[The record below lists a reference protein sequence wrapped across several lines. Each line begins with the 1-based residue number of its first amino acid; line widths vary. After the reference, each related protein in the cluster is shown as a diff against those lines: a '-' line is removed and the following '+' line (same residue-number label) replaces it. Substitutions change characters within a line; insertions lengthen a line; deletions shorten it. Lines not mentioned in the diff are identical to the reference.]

1 MTQFPVTVSLDR
13 KHLVDAA
20 GVPFLLRGDA
30 GWSAAVQLSRED
42 AARYLDNRQRRG
54 FNAILVNLIEHR
66 FSAQTPRWVNRQGVG
81 PFTGT
86 SDFTRVNDAYLA
98 NVDAFV
104 GEAAVRGMAV
114 LLAPAYLGYDGG
126 PEGWMQEM
134 KANGP
139 DRLRRYGR
147 QIGERYRGFPNV
159 IWVEG
164 GDYTPSAEGSPSELD
179 LVNAVARGIREGDG
193 GAHLHTA
200 HWRPGTS
207 AAEVAGLEWLDLDSV
222 YVYAQAH
229 PYVKTLEAF
238 ARDDGRRPFFL
249 FESTYENEHK
259 ASMVVLRSQM
269 YQPVL
274 SGGTGFIF
282 GNFPVWHFWSPGDPA
297 WHLDDGG
304 FPGGWQTALDS
315 PGARS
320 AEICGGFFAGLPW
333 YELRPDVAH
342 KLVTAGF
349 GTFGS
354 DEFALAASTPDGRL
368 GIVYFTAT
376 LTVTVDLE
384 RLSGPV
390 RARWFDPSSGAFTEV
405 PGSPLPAA
413 GSRSFTPPAWNAGGA
428 PDFVLLFE
436 TVR

>member
-1 MTQFPVTVSLDR
+1 MTRFPLAISLSR

-20 GVPFLLRGDA
+20 GQQFLLRGDA

-42 AARYLDNRQRRG
+42 ACRYLDNRQRRG

-66 FSAQTPRWVNRQGVG
+66 FSSQTPRWVNRQGAG
-81 PFTGT
+81 PFAGT
-86 SDFTRVNDAYLA
+86 SDFARVNDGYFA
-98 NVDAFV
+98 NVDALV
-104 GEAAVRGMAV
+104 AEAAARGMAV

-147 QIGERYRGFPNV
+147 YVGERYRGFPNV

-164 GDYTPSAEGSPSELD
+164 GDYTPSAEGTPSELD
-179 LVNAVARGIREGDG
+179 LVNAVARGIREVDG

-207 AAEVAGLEWLDLDSV
+207 SAEVAGLEWLDLDAV
-222 YVYAQAH
+222 YVYAGAH
-229 PYVKTLEAF
+229 PCVKALEAF

-249 FESTYENEHK
+249 FESTYENEHR
-259 ASMVVLRSQM
+259 ATPEVLRSQM

-274 SGGTGFIF
+274 SGGTGFVF
-282 GNFPVWHFWSPGDPA
+282 GNFPVWHFWSPGDPP

-304 FPGGWQTALDS
+304 FPGGWRTALDT
-315 PGARS
+315 PGAIS
-320 AEICGGFFAGLPW
+320 AEICGRFFAGLPW
-333 YELRPDVAH
+333 WDLRPDAAH

-349 GTFGS
+349 GALGS
-354 DEFALAASTPDGRL
+354 DEYALAASSPDGR
-368 GIVYFTAT
+368 IAVVYFTAT
-376 LTVTVDLE
+376 LTVVVDLS
-384 RLSGPV
+384 RLSNPV
-390 RARWFDPSSGAFTEV
+390 RARWFDPSSGACSEI
-405 PGSPLPAA
+405 PGSPFPNS
-413 GSRSFTPPAWNAGGA
+413 GSRRFTPPSANASGS
-428 PDFVLLFE
+428 PDFVLLLE
-436 TVR
+436 GG